1 MLVNKNKS
9 KRKTN
14 NIERKISNNIQSMRS
29 WIRKIEQ
36 STNSVSSRLSAVE
49 KRISNRT
56 NGNSKKDL
64 SGFTIIDGSIDSF
77 IDKLKDEKE
86 EKNFEYIF
94 RVFDSELAMIMED
107 IDTQESE
114 IEKLKEHIN
123 QIRNLIEKTN
133 DGLLKTRDISKKH
146 IINLN
151 ERIEN
156 LERKAP
162 PTMKIG
168 KMQIPIEISG
178 ITAGSIA
185 LFAALMVG
193 INKTEIITSPL
204 FLAFAG
210 IVFFG
215 TTVFKTIKSRNI
227 TNNS

>member
-1 MLVNKNKS
+1 LLVNKNKS
-9 KRKTN
+9 KKQIN
-14 NIERKISNNIQSMRS
+14 DNERKSSDNIQSMRS

-56 NGNSKKDL
+56 NNNSKNDL
-64 SGFTIIDGSIDSF
+64 SGFPIIDGSIDSF

-86 EKNFEYIF
+86 EKNLEYIF
-94 RVFDSELAMIMED
+94 RVFDSELAMIMDD

-114 IEKLKEHIN
+114 IKKFKEHID
-123 QIRNLIEKTN
+123 QINNSISETN
-133 DGLLKTRDISKKH
+133 DGLMKTRDISEKQ
-146 IINLN
+146 IIHLN
-151 ERIEN
+151 ERIGN
-156 LERKAP
+156 LERNAP

-185 LFAALMVG
+185 LFAALMVAL
-193 INKTEIITSPL
+193 NKTVIITSPV
-204 FLAFAG
+204 FLVLAG

-215 TTVFKTIKSRNI
+215 TTVFKTLKSRNI
-227 TNNS
+227 SHNS